1 MAKNI
6 VADSCFWFGLFDARD
21 QYHAEACAIEGS
33 LSVHSILLPW
43 PTLYESLN
51 TRFMRK
57 RQERDRFRTYLK
69 RASTVLLDDLPYR
82 AACLDHVMEQVSTR
96 HSLVD
101 HVIRSMLED
110 PNVSID
116 ALITF
121 NPADFIDV
129 CQARRIELI
138 ER

>member
-6 VADSCFWFGLFDARD
+6 VADSCFWFGLFNARD
-21 QYHAEACAIEGS
+21 EHHREACSIEDA
-33 LSVHSILLPW
+33 LSVHSILMPW
-43 PTLYESLN
+43 PTMYESLN

-57 RQERDRFRTYLK
+57 RQDRERFRAYLR

-82 AACLDHVMEQVSTR
+82 EASLDYVVEQASTR
-96 HSLVD
+96 LSLVD

-110 PNVSID
+110 PNLSVD

-121 NPADFIDV
+121 NPGDFIDV
-129 CQARRIELI
+129 CQAKRIELI